1 MAIEYRHGRDDD
13 AEGLIVLIEKCY
25 AGYEGCVLDVDN
37 EEPQLRHIKTYF
49 DKLGGEFWVAEKDG
63 KIVGS
68 IGYKPVEGGIE
79 IKHLYVDSDIRRQ
92 GLGTTL
98 CDLVEE
104 AALKRNDPKVT
115 LWTDT
120 RFHEAHNLYERRGFI
135 GKTETRELHDLS
147 KSVEYYYEK
156 TLP

>member
-1 MAIEYRHGRDDD
+1 MTIDYRRGRDDD
-13 AEGLIVLIEKCY
+13 AEGLITLIEKCY

-49 DKLGGEFWVAEKDG
+49 EGLGGEFWVAEKEG
-63 KIVGS
+63 NVVGC
-68 IGYKPVEGGIE
+68 IGYKPVEGGVE
-79 IKHLYVDSDIRRQ
+79 IKHLYVDGDIRRQ

-104 AALKRNDPKVT
+104 AAVKRKCEKIV

-120 RFHEAHNLYERRGFI
+120 RFHEAHSLYERRGFV